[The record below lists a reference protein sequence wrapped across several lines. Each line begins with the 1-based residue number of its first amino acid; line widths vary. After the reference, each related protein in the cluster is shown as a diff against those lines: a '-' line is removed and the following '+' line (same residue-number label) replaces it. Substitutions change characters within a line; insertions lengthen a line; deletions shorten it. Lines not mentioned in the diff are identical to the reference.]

1 MVIYC
6 FFYYVYY
13 MVKQQKYI
21 KLINVRNSIIGL
33 SCLSSFF
40 LGGFITRRIDDEKIT
55 ISVLR
60 EAQKIIGLTFT
71 DAEADSMLET
81 LEGRRKN
88 YAELRK
94 LNIPNSVV
102 PSLNF
107 NPLPVGYQ
115 FPDKVNG
122 FKFSPAPKV
131 KFSGNKDEL
140 AFSTITQLA
149 ELIKSRQISSVE
161 LTQYFIGR
169 LKKYDPI
176 LLYTVTITEERA
188 IAQARKA
195 DLEIAAGNYRGVLH
209 GIPFGA
215 KDLLATKD
223 YKTTWGSVP
232 YKDQVI
238 DADATVITTLEKA
251 GAVLIAK
258 MTLGELAQGD
268 VWFGGKTKNPWDI
281 KRGSSGSSA
290 GSASAVAA
298 GCLPFAIGSE
308 TYGSIVS
315 PSGENGTTG
324 LRPTFGRISKYG
336 AMALSWSMDK
346 LGPIARNV
354 EDCAIVFN
362 TIMGPDGK
370 DLSVITAPFNYSS
383 PTIGNLKGVRIGV
396 IKSEFLRRNANSAND
411 SLTLVKLAD
420 LGAELIPIELP
431 VLPYAEMAIILSA
444 EAGAAFDELTLTNR
458 EDLMV
463 LQGKS
468 ARPNALRASRF
479 IPAVE
484 YIQANRV
491 RTLLIEQLNEKMKS
505 IDVFIAPAFGPNL
518 RVTNLSGHP
527 CVVLPNGFRNG
538 LPGTITFTG
547 QLFGE
552 GRLLQ
557 IARIYQKATGFNDL
571 HPALNF

>member
-1 MVIYC
+1 MI
-6 FFYYVYY
+6 
-13 MVKQQKYI
+13 KQRKYI
-21 KLINVRNSIIGL
+21 KLISIRNSIIGL
-33 SCLSSFF
+33 SCISSFF
-40 LGGFITRRIDDEKIT
+40 LGGFITRHIDEEKIT
-55 ISVLR
+55 ISMVR
-60 EAQKIIGLTFT
+60 EAQKIIGLEFT

-81 LEGRRKN
+81 LETRRKN

-94 LNIPNSVV
+94 LNMPNSVV
-102 PSLNF
+102 PSSNF
-107 NPLPVGYQ
+107 NPLPVGYK

-122 FKFSPAPKV
+122 FKIAAGPAA
-131 KFSGNKDEL
+131 KFTGNKDEL

-149 ELIKSRQISSVE
+149 ELLRTRQISSVE
-161 LTQYFIGR
+161 LTQYFIDR

-176 LLYTVTITEERA
+176 LQHTITITEQRA
-188 IAQARKA
+188 MVQARKA
-195 DLEIAAGNYRGVLH
+195 DGEIAAGKYRGVLH

-232 YKDQVI
+232 YKEQMI
-238 DADATVITTLEKA
+238 NADATVITRLESA

-290 GSASAVAA
+290 GSASAVAS

-315 PSGENGTTG
+315 PSGECGTTG

-346 LGPIARNV
+346 IGPIARNV

-362 TIMGPDGK
+362 AIQGPDGK
-370 DLSVITAPFNYSS
+370 DLSVIPAPFNYTTTNSGS
-383 PTIGNLKGVRIGV
+383 LKGVRIGF
-396 IKSEFLRRNANSAND
+396 IKTEFAKRNANSAND
-411 SLTLVKLAD
+411 SLTLLKLTQ
-420 LGAELIPIELP
+420 LGAELVPFELP
-431 VLPYAEMAIILSA
+431 VLPYVEMSIALSA

-463 LQGKS
+463 LQNKS
-468 ARPNALRASRF
+468 SRPNALRASRF

-484 YIQANRV
+484 YIQASRA
-491 RTLLIEQLNEKMKS
+491 RTLLIEQLNEKMKG
-505 IDVFIAPAFGPNL
+505 IDVFIAPAFGLNL

-538 LPGTITFTG
+538 LPGSITFTG

-552 GRLLQ
+552 GKLLQ
-557 IARIYQKATGFNDL
+557 IARTYQIATGFNDK

>member
-1 MVIYC
+1 MI
-6 FFYYVYY
+6 
-13 MVKQQKYI
+13 KQKKNI
-21 KLINVRNSIIGL
+21 KLINLRNSIVGF
-33 SCLSSFF
+33 SCVASFL
-40 LGGFITRRIDDEKIT
+40 LGGFISRQIDEEKLT
-55 ISVLR
+55 ISVIK
-60 EAQKIIGLTFT
+60 EAEKIIGLDFT

-81 LEGRRKN
+81 LESRRKN

-94 LNIPNSVV
+94 LNMPNSVV

-115 FPDKVNG
+115 FPDKENG
-122 FKFSPAPKV
+122 FKLSKAPRS

-140 AFSTITQLA
+140 AFSSISQLA
-149 ELIKSRQISSVE
+149 ELIRSKQISSVE
-161 LTQYFIGR
+161 MTQYFINR
-169 LKKYDPI
+169 LKKYDPF
-176 LLYTVTITEERA
+176 LLNTVTITEERA
-188 IAQARKA
+188 MAQARKA
-195 DLEIAAGNYRGVLH
+195 DAEIAAGKYRGVLH

-238 DADATVITTLEKA
+238 NTDATVITRLEQA

-268 VWFGGKTKNPWDI
+268 VWFGGKTRNPWDI

-290 GSASAVAA
+290 GSASAVAS
-298 GCLPFAIGSE
+298 GCMPFAIGSE
-308 TYGSIVS
+308 TLGSIVS

-362 TIMGPDGK
+362 AIMGPDGK
-370 DLSVITAPFNYSS
+370 DLSVIPAPFNYTSQTS
-383 PTIGNLKGVRIGV
+383 GNLKGVRIGF
-396 IKSEFLRRNANSAND
+396 IKSEFLRRNANSVND
-411 SLTLVKLAD
+411 SLTLIKLKE
-420 LGAELIPIELP
+420 LGAELVPFELP
-431 VLPYAEMAIILSA
+431 ELPYAGMGIVLSA

-463 LQGKS
+463 LQNKS

-484 YIQANRV
+484 YIQANRA
-491 RTLLIEQLNEKMKS
+491 RTVLIEQLNEKMKG
-505 IDVFIAPAFGPNL
+505 IDVFVAPAFGQNL

-527 CVVLPNGFRNG
+527 CVVLPNGFRDN
-538 LPGTITFTG
+538 LPGT
-547 QLFGE
+547 
-552 GRLLQ
+552 
-557 IARIYQKATGFNDL
+557 
-571 HPALNF
+571 

>member
-1 MVIYC
+1 MI
-6 FFYYVYY
+6 
-13 MVKQQKYI
+13 KQEKYI
-21 KLINVRNSIIGL
+21 KLINLRNSIVVL
-33 SCLSSFF
+33 SCVACFF
-40 LGGFITRRIDDEKIT
+40 FGGFISRQIDEEKIT
-55 ISVLR
+55 ISVIK
-60 EAQKIIGLTFT
+60 EAQKLIGINFT

-81 LEGRRKN
+81 LETRRKN

-94 LNIPNSVV
+94 LDMPNSVV

-115 FPDKVNG
+115 FPDKENG
-122 FKFSPAPKV
+122 FKFIRAPKT

-140 AFSTITQLA
+140 AFSTIPQLA
-149 ELIKSRQISSVE
+149 ELIRSKQISSVE

-169 LKKYDPI
+169 LKKYDPV

-188 IAQARKA
+188 LAQARKA
-195 DLEIAAGNYRGVLH
+195 DAEIAAGKYRGVLH

-238 DADATVITTLEKA
+238 NTDATVITRLEEA

-258 MTLGELAQGD
+258 LTLGELAQGD
-268 VWFGGKTKNPWDI
+268 VWFGGKTRNPWDPT
-281 KRGSSGSSA
+281 RGSSGSSA
-290 GSASAVAA
+290 GPASAVAA
-298 GCLPFAIGSE
+298 GCMPFSIGSE
-308 TYGSIVS
+308 TLGSIVS
-315 PSGENGTTG
+315 PSAENGTTG

-336 AMALSWSMDK
+336 SMALSWSMDK

-354 EDCAIVFN
+354 EDLAIVFN
-362 TIMGPDGK
+362 VITGPDGK
-370 DLSVITAPFNYSS
+370 DLSVIPAPFNYTSS
-383 PTIGNLKGVRIGV
+383 TSGNLKGVRIGY
-396 IKSEFLRRNANSAND
+396 IKSEFLRRNANSVND
-411 SLTLVKLAD
+411 SLTLVKLKE
-420 LGAELIPIELP
+420 LGAELVPFELP
-431 VLPYAEMAIILSA
+431 ELPYVEMTIVLSA

-463 LQGKS
+463 LQNKN

-484 YIQANRV
+484 YIQANRA
-491 RTLLIEQLNEKMKS
+491 RTLLIEQLNDKMKDV
-505 IDVFIAPAFGPNL
+505 DVFVAPAFGQNL
-518 RVTNLSGHP
+518 RATNLSGHP

-552 GRLLQ
+552 GKLMQ
-557 IARIYQKATGFNDL
+557 IARIYQNATGFNMK
-571 HPALNF
+571 HPPLNF